1 MTIERHTL
9 VDGQPEAIYAETANI
24 NYFLNTGLTPD
35 SVDGVVNVNQSVKQH
50 SRRAYVGS
58 SLTTVTAH
66 ARTVIYDPGRRNG
79 SATPGQQM
87 ILDDGIERRQFSY
100 VGSWTKVHAFLVG
113 DAKVDMK
120 AFSAGARYNINAV
133 SEGLAA

>member
-24 NYFLNTGLTPD
+24 NYFLNTELTAD

-58 SLTTVTAH
+58 STSTVSSH
-66 ARTVIYDPGRRNG
+66 SRTVIYDPGRRNG
-79 SATPGQQM
+79 TATPGQQM
-87 ILDDGIERRQFSY
+87 ILDDGTERRQFTY
-100 VGSWTKVHAFLVG
+100 VGSWTRVHAFLVG
-113 DAKVDMK
+113 DAKMDLM
-120 AFSAGARYNINAV
+120 AYSAGARYNITAT
-133 SEGLAA
+133 SPGFAR